1 MNLNALDLNLIR
13 VLDALLRERSVTRA
27 GERIGLSQP
36 AVSAALNRLR
46 HALND
51 QLFVRQGNDM
61 LPTPRAESL
70 AEPVRTALDE
80 IARVFEASS
89 HFEPARLERVFTL
102 LGADF
107 FSMFLM
113 PELASQIAEAAPG
126 VAFRFLDSARGDIAR
141 LLLDDAIDMALERP
155 LDVPEW
161 VESTLLFRAPF
172 VVIAARGHARL
183 ESAAVPQGGAIPLD
197 LFCAL
202 PHAIR
207 SADGGMT
214 GFTDRALAAIDRKRF
229 IQLALPHFQAVAL
242 AVAHGRLV
250 AAVPAQF
257 ADAVA
262 ESLQLAVY
270 QPPIDIEVPEIK
282 MYWHARHNEEKPHRW
297 LRDQILSLVKQL
309 GFNAETPT
317 LPIIQGYL
325 PSTAG

>member
-1 MNLNALDLNLIR
+1 MNLNSLDLNLIR

-70 AEPVRTALDE
+70 AGSVRAALAE
-80 IARVFEASS
+80 IARVFEADEKFNPS
-89 HFEPARLERVFTL
+89 RLERVFTL

-113 PELASQIAEAAPG
+113 PELASRIAEAAPN
-126 VAFRFLDSARGDIAR
+126 VAFRFLDSARGDISR
-141 LLLDDAIDMALERP
+141 LLQDGAIDIALERP

-161 VESTLLFRAPF
+161 VQSTLLFRSPF
-172 VVIAARGHARL
+172 VVIAANHHADPQVAGLRRG
-183 ESAAVPQGGAIPLD
+183 SVFPLD

-214 GFTDRALAAIDRKRF
+214 GFTDRALAAIGRKRRV
-229 IQLALPHFQAVAL
+229 QLGLPHFQAVAL
-242 AVAHGRLV
+242 AVARGRLI
-250 AAVPAQF
+250 ATVPSQF
-257 ADAVA
+257 ADAAA
-262 ESLQLAVY
+262 EGLGLAVY
-270 QPPIDIEVPEIK
+270 RPPIDIEVPEIK
-282 MYWHARHNEEKPHRW
+282 MYWHARHEEEAPHRW
-297 LRDQILSLVKQL
+297 LRDRILSTIGSL
-309 GFNAETPT
+309 GFNTEDRG
-317 LPIIQGYL
+317 L
-325 PSTAG
+325 AGLLAN